1 MSKMTLFGILY
12 GNPHTILSII
22 NIDNICRPT
31 RTPGPQYVDQI
42 LTYPGHGTKVAKLAK
57 LAKWPK

>member
-12 GNPHTILSII
+12 GNPHTILLII

-42 LTYPGHGTKVAKLAK
+42 RTVSPEWPDMAKLAK